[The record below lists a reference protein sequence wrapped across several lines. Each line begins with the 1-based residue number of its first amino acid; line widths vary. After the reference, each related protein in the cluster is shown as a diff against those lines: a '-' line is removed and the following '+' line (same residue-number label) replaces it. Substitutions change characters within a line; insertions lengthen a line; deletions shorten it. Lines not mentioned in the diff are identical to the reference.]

1 MDQLSAHLD
10 RGWDLAQRGD
20 APGAVACARRA
31 LELDPQSPEVH
42 NLLGYTA
49 ALSGESEEAL
59 EHYRQAMTLDENYF
73 EAMLNA
79 AEVLIA
85 PLEEWDEA
93 IALIE
98 DAEGLAETPEEVAD
112 CVLLKVDALLGKG
125 DREEAKRAMRLLP
138 DEPYANASY
147 TFMIGRAYYE
157 LGELLLAV
165 PYIEEAARKD
175 PENADALYY
184 LGLIRDEQSD
194 PRGALEAYLRARAA
208 DVTRAPVAWSP
219 SPEIFA
225 ALVQNVVTKL
235 DAVFATYVREADVF
249 IVDVPGAELVVDG
262 IDPRA
267 LMLLESVPPRAPLD
281 ETEPARARL
290 FVYQR
295 NIERAAGALEAVEEE
310 MLHALEREITAVFLE
325 KEPEAAV
332 DDKHRLN

>member
-79 AEVLIA
+79 AEVLIS

-98 DAEGLAETPEEVAD
+98 DASELAETPEEIAD

-125 DREEAKRAMRLLP
+125 DRDEAKRAMRLLP
-138 DEPYANASY
+138 DEPYTNASY
-147 TFMIGRAYYE
+147 TFMIGRAHYE
-157 LGELLLAV
+157 LGDLPRAL
-165 PYIEEAARKD
+165 PFIEDAAKRD
-175 PENADALYY
+175 PENGDALYY
-184 LGLIRDEQSD
+184 LGLARDEQGD

-208 DVTRAPVAWSP
+208 DAMRAPPAWSP
-219 SPEIFA
+219 SAETFGAI
-225 ALVQNVVTKL
+225 VQAVVQKL
-235 DAVFATYVREADVF
+235 DAVFTTYVREADVY

-267 LMLLESVPPRAPLD
+267 LMLLESPPPRD
-281 ETEPARARL
+281 ETDPPRARL

-295 NIERAAGALEAVEEE
+295 NIERAAGSLDAVEDE
-310 MLHALEREITAVFLE
+310 MVRALEREITAVFLE
-325 KEPEAAV
+325 KEPDEAT
-332 DDKHRLN
+332 DKHRLN

>member
-20 APGAVACARRA
+20 AQGAVACARRA

-42 NLLGYTA
+42 NLLGYGA

-59 EHYRQAMTLDENYF
+59 EHYRHAMTLDENYF

-93 IALIE
+93 IALID
-98 DAEGLAETPEEVAD
+98 DAGELAETPEEVAD

-125 DREEAKRAMRLLP
+125 DEAAAKRAMRTLP
-138 DEPYANASY
+138 DEPFASANY

-157 LGELLLAV
+157 LGELLLSV
-165 PYIEEAARKD
+165 PYIEEATRKD
-175 PENADALYY
+175 PENGDALYY
-184 LGLIRDEQSD
+184 LGLIRDEQKD
-194 PRGALEAYLRARAA
+194 GRGALDAYLRARAA
-208 DVTRAPVAWSP
+208 DALRPPPAWAPT
-219 SPEIFA
+219 PEAFA
-225 ALVQNVVTKL
+225 AIVQAVVTKL
-235 DAVFATYVREADVF
+235 DAVFATYVREADVY

-267 LMLLESVPPRAPLD
+267 PMLLESPPPRD
-281 ETEPARARL
+281 ETEPPRARL

-295 NIERAAGALEAVEEE
+295 NLERAAGALEAVEGE
-310 MLHALEREITAVFLE
+310 MMRALEREITAVFLE
-325 KEPEAAV
+325 KDPDAAA
-332 DDKHRLN
+332 DKHSLN

>member
-93 IALIE
+93 ILLIE
-98 DAEGLAETPEEVAD
+98 DASELAETPEEVAD

-125 DREEAKRAMRLLP
+125 DREEAKRAMRALP

-175 PENADALYY
+175 PENGDALYY

-208 DVTRAPVAWSP
+208 DVARAPVPWSP
-219 SPEIFA
+219 SADVFA
-225 ALVQNVVTKL
+225 NIVQGVVTKL

-267 LMLLESVPPRAPLD
+267 LMLLESPPPRD

-295 NIERAAGALEAVEEE
+295 NLERAAGALDAVEEE

-325 KEPEAAV
+325 KEPEAAAA
-332 DDKHRLN
+332 DKHRLN